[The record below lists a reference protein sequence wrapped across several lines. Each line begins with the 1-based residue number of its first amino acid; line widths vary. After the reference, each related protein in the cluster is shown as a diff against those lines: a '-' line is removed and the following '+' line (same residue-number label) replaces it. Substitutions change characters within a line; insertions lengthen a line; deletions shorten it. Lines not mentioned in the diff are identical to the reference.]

1 MTRYGKTRE
10 WPATAVAAAGN
21 PIDLTPRLK
30 LHTFEPLAKPAT
42 HWHTW
47 ARFCADAVPSK
58 LE

>member
-47 ARFCADAVPSK
+47 ARTA
-58 LE
+58 